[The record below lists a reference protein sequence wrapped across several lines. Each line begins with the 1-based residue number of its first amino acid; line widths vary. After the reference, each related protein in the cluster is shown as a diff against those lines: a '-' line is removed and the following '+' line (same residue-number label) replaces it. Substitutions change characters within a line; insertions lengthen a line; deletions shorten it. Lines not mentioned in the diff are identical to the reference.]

1 MINPM
6 KEQEKKQEK
15 NEKSRQESFTQ
26 ETLHFVTDFFT
37 EFRWETHK
45 KAVMIITLGALYV
58 VLFWVGM
65 YLIDFRNIFGISSDQ
80 GFWWHAFRN
89 RGPVEIGQWALM
101 SLVVV
106 TSGRISGIFEERG
119 DREGKILW
127 LLIAA
132 TFAMMVIEDA
142 GDPRHIQG
150 RYFVQFFGINRNLV
164 EAGFFGVMT
173 FPIIFGF
180 LRYWKKAFQVVESR
194 LYLILGGLF
203 YATAAGTS
211 LFRWVG
217 RFYARVGDRISELFF
232 GGSIPGFFLM
242 DFVFEESLELMAGAV
257 FLAGAYLY
265 LENLKKNQE
274 LQK

>member
-1 MINPM
+1 
-6 KEQEKKQEK
+6 
-15 NEKSRQESFTQ
+15 
-26 ETLHFVTDFFT
+26 
-37 EFRWETHK
+37 
-45 KAVMIITLGALYV
+45 MIITLGALYV

-106 TSGRISGIFEERG
+106 TSGRIAGIFEERG
-119 DREGKILW
+119 DRSGKILW